1 VSKGNFYA
9 DTGGEAVYGPG
20 NAVSF
25 VNDANPNVLF
35 TYAPLGGTATTNANL
50 ALAGFD
56 ATNWTASQAID
67 QQSENDAALAGGPGG
82 LVLLYERG
90 TPGQEQYVER
100 KFTGSGWSP
109 ATPVSEIGGLR
120 VGDLMQDASGRL
132 HAVWINNETHP
143 RWRTSTDGVGWA
155 QTVTINASEDMLP
168 GLHVGAAGDGLGF
181 TVWDSHVGSSGAVS
195 DLRAVPLEP
204 FDFPP
209 QPQQPGES
217 GQAGGGGQTGAGGK
231 AGDACQAPNCIPA
244 GGNPS
249 SSVGN
254 KSFMAEVV
262 IPSCQTKQVNARV
275 RIEKRKVCGKVV
287 VTVKQ
292 VVFRLDC
299 GKRKRDKKPPYTKL
313 FSLTGAKPGSLHT
326 LRAKVSLT
334 VKKGRAKAEKR
345 TLKLSKKFRVCPR
358 G

>member
-143 RWRTSTDGVGWA
+143 RWRTSTDG
-155 QTVTINASEDMLP
+155 
-168 GLHVGAAGDGLGF
+168 
-181 TVWDSHVGSSGAVS
+181 VGSSGAVS